1 MTTSNGHRMAGRVTY
16 HVDPEASAHELMNAA
31 TEWLQFAR
39 GLTGLLAD
47 LVHEADIV
55 DCQSMA
61 LGLEAIGALTQMGIQ
76 CTTHAHARLSWEKA
90 QPT

>member
-1 MTTSNGHRMAGRVTY
+1 LQLPIRTY
-16 HVDPEASAHELMNAA
+16 HVDPEGSAHELMNAA
-31 TEWLQFAR
+31 TEWLQLAR

-47 LVHEADIV
+47 LVHETDIA

-61 LGLEAIGALTQMGIQ
+61 LGLDAIEALTQMGIQ
-76 CTTHAHARLSWEKA
+76 CTAHAHGRISREKA